1 MGTTQNINTL
11 SSYSLPFTVVVQ
23 PPGKWQQFEYLQIR
37 HLVVSHQFYFSWKCV
52 LGNSSLSSDI
62 SKPISS
68 YRVLEVPFSPLRPRI
83 CLLFCLFSVKHHQR
97 CPTRIAHSQGLRFV
111 FPVRPPYKTRKKVS
125 GGKRLHDWQ
134 PNRRRQI
141 PWREFNP
148 AGLFV
153 SSAAKWIPFKL
164 KPEDTFSSWPDF
176 TPRTSHIIIIISVV
190 AAFLHF
196 QFSYQK
202 EIPQV
207 FAHPV
212 QPPWNERTPRCPE
225 RRVFTSPHL
234 YVMLL
239 FRATEDTASQS
250 TKEQKSLSAFR
261 IHSEL
266 IPGAKW
272 FSWMCLD
279 QVWILLK
286 TLTVTHSLTK
296 NTRK

>member
-1 MGTTQNINTL
+1 MRPRQFFSVFWYFKTDILLPGVGSSIFSPSSSNLSPFLLILRKAPSTL
-11 SSYSLPFTVVVQ
+11 SYSYCTFPRVEIRFPSPSSVQ
-23 PPGKWQQFEYLQIR
+23 DQKESEWGE
-37 HLVVSHQFYFSWKCV
+37 
-52 LGNSSLSSDI
+52 
-62 SKPISS
+62 
-68 YRVLEVPFSPLRPRI
+68 
-83 CLLFCLFSVKHHQR
+83 
-97 CPTRIAHSQGLRFV
+97 TTA
-111 FPVRPPYKTRKKVS
+111 
-125 GGKRLHDWQ
+125 RLHDWQ